1 MVSTRSADRYRQ
13 VIHLQT
19 LQTKRL
25 ALGWDIEEKKRAGKK
40 ESEAYWR
47 GTHRVW
53 RCLAASPGEAYG
65 FGDFRG
71 GIFR

>member
-1 MVSTRSADRYRQ
+1 M
-13 VIHLQT
+13 
-19 LQTKRL
+19 
-25 ALGWDIEEKKRAGKK
+25 DIEEKRRAGKK